1 MVPPKKQPNDMMCN
15 GQNVDTAG
23 PLAKLF
29 KNSTKEQEAGVVAH
43 QNSANRKALRTQEFS
58 KDALQRMSF
67 LEAAANQQKN
77 KKKEDREDEEG
88 EPQKKKRTRE
98 VEEVHVNAPTKP
110 QP

>member
-1 MVPPKKQPNDMMCN
+1 MVPPKEQPNDMMCN

-23 PLAKLF
+23 RLAKLF

-43 QNSANRKALRTQEFS
+43 QNSANRKALMTQEFS
-58 KDALQRMSF
+58 KDAFQRMK
-67 LEAAANQQKN
+67 NKKN